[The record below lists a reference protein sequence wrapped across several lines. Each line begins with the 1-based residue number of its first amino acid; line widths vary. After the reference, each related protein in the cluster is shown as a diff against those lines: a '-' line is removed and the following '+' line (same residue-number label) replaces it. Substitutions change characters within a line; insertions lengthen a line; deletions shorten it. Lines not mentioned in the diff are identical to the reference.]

1 MVHAVALKLM
11 CRTRFVSFRS
21 VFRIRRVFGLMEIP
35 RFNWHLMTSLFTRDR
50 KEPKKAIHTHRESFL
65 RGFVRILWKAEEEDA
80 ACMRVCRARF
90 SCISLESDTKS
101 DGRELDEE
109 KEETR
114 DRDGEKEKKK

>member
-50 KEPKKAIHTHRESFL
+50 KEPKKAIHTHRVFSQRFCAYLVEGRRRRCCVYACVSSAILLYQF
-65 RGFVRILWKAEEEDA
+65 RIRHKK
-80 ACMRVCRARF
+80 RR
-90 SCISLESDTKS
+90 
-101 DGRELDEE
+101 RELDEE